1 MDYQLGG
8 QSLGHGNHESG
19 PKHKMP
25 VMISLVWEGGLYI
38 EHVSI
43 NVEGKET
50 RAQGQACRV
59 QCSGFT

>member
-1 MDYQLGG
+1 MNLI
-8 QSLGHGNHESG
+8 LSG
-19 PKHKMP
+19 PKHKMR
-25 VMISLVWEGGLYI
+25 VMISLVWEGGLHI